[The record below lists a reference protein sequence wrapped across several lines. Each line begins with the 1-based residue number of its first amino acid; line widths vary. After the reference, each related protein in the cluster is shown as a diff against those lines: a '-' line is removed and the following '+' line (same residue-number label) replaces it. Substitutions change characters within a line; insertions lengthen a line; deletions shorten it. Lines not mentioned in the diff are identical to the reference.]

1 MAAPIALVLGIAATP
16 YAASPSAGPPGVS
29 VLQNGGFEDGVL
41 LQPLLLQQTSDQE
54 DQVASGALSKGAA
67 LQWQEGDEP
76 AYEGDACVRLSGP
89 GAWVEQTTSI
99 GGEASFVLSLY
110 MPSSVVRQLG

>member
-67 LQWQEGDEP
+67 LQWQSLRTRGTR
-76 AYEGDACVRLSGP
+76 ACDSLHGP